1 MVTTGPTVP
10 PADGGVSELDAAE
23 REQATAERAL
33 EVKLKSAVHQCAV
46 VGPRARQL
54 LHFAE
59 KHGLPGTAPA
69 CVGLKSLVAP
79 KLDAAA
85 AARLHDVRLAAL
97 ESRRQALRELERTL
111 AAVAAVSTR
120 LAELE
125 HQVRAEATAHAAHGH
140 SPEPPPTKVPPGSES
155 RRAPRVRLE
164 RTVDLSSDDNFFVGF
179 ANDISVGGLF
189 VATSDPPPRGALV
202 ELVFTLPDG
211 TRIEAEGEVRWTREY
226 DDRAPY
232 AFPGVGIQF
241 KRLPPA
247 ALTAIGRFVQEREAM
262 FYDD

>member
-1 MVTTGPTVP
+1 MVTTGPAEP
-10 PADGGVSELDAAE
+10 PADGGESELDAAE
-23 REQATAERAL
+23 REQAAAERAL
-33 EVKLKSAVHQCAV
+33 EDKLKSAVRQCAV
-46 VGPRARQL
+46 IGPRARQL

-59 KHGLPGTAPA
+59 KHGLPESAPA
-69 CVGLKSLVAP
+69 CVGLARLVAP
-79 KLDAAA
+79 KLDAGA
-85 AARLHDVRLAAL
+85 AARLHDARRAAL
-97 ESRRQALRELERTL
+97 ESRRQALRGLERTL
-111 AAVAAVSTR
+111 ADVAAVSTR

-125 HQVRAEATAHAAHGH
+125 HQVRAEAAAHAAHGQH
-140 SPEPPPTKVPPGSES
+140 PEPTPTTAPQGAES
-155 RRAPRVRLE
+155 RRTRRVRLE

-241 KRLPPA
+241 KRLPPT

>member
-1 MVTTGPTVP
+1 MVTTGPAVP
-10 PADGGVSELDAAE
+10 PAEGGESELDVAE
-23 REQATAERAL
+23 REQAAAERAL
-33 EVKLKSAVHQCAV
+33 EAKLKSAVRQCTII
-46 VGPRARQL
+46 GPRSRQL

-59 KHGLPGTAPA
+59 KHGLPETAPA
-69 CVGLKSLVAP
+69 CVGLKGLVAP
-79 KLDAAA
+79 KLDAGAA
-85 AARLHDVRLAAL
+85 EKLHEARRAAL
-97 ESRRQALRELERTL
+97 AGRRQVLRELEATL
-111 AAVAAVSTR
+111 VEVAAVSTR

-125 HQVRAEATAHAAHGH
+125 HQVRAEAAAHAAHGQR
-140 SPEPPPTKVPPGSES
+140 PGPAATKAPQGGES
-155 RRAPRVRLE
+155 RRARRVRLE

-232 AFPGVGIQF
+232 VFPGAGIQF